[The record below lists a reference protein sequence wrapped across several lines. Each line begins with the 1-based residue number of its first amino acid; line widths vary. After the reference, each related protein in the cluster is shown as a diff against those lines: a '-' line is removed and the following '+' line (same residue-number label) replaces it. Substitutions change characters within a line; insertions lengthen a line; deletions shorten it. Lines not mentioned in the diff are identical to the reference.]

1 MTFITDGAFHVTVGE
16 KPHRLMSISEYHRD
30 EGVASLDSA

>member
-16 KPHRLMSISEYHRD
+16 KPHILLSTSEYHRD
-30 EGVASLDSA
+30 VGVASLDSA